1 MAAGVATVI
10 IAGFGVVRLLRPRE
24 DPLACA
30 LAAYAIGLLALHS
43 LWLAVAQ
50 RYVMPIMPIMWIFLV
65 AAAQPLLRRRRAAAG
80 VLIAAITMLLFR
92 ADAAL
97 VRSAWSAPPRYQG
110 ETMSWIRR
118 QTPADVRFQS
128 ME

>member
-43 LWLAVAQ
+43 LWLAVARPGAAKPPQ
-50 RYVMPIMPIMWIFLV
+50 WCRQWAPSRCRGFLV
-65 AAAQPLLRRRRAAAG
+65 LRVNTG
-80 VLIAAITMLLFR
+80 
-92 ADAAL
+92 
-97 VRSAWSAPPRYQG
+97 
-110 ETMSWIRR
+110 
-118 QTPADVRFQS
+118 
-128 ME
+128 